1 MSNYLKNIILEIFDT
16 ILGSLIMAF
25 ATAQFLLPNHLSTGG
40 FSGIATIVYYLLNI
54 PIGTTNF
61 VINIPLLILAYF
73 KIGKYFVAK
82 AIGGTVLL
90 SLFLN
95 ALEELPALTEDRL
108 LACIYGGILMGL
120 GTSLIF
126 KASASTG
133 GTDLITTIVK
143 KYKAEARTS
152 NIIII
157 FDTIIVLLN
166 VLFFRTIEV
175 GLYSAIAIYLM
186 GKIID
191 ISFEGI
197 NFSKMIFIISDK
209 FLEISNDI
217 NEDLRRGTTG
227 LYGKGMYTNKE
238 RTILLCIAN
247 RSEVAK
253 IRKIV
258 EKIDK
263 NAFIII
269 SNAREVFGKGFKGEN
284 NTLEEMVIDKNRIEK
299 I

>member
-1 MSNYLKNIILEIFDT
+1 MSNYLKNIVLEIFYT
-16 ILGSLIMAF
+16 ILGSLVMAF

-40 FSGIATIVYYLLNI
+40 FSGIGTIVYYLWKI
-54 PIGTTNF
+54 PVGTTNLI
-61 VINIPLLILAYF
+61 INIPLLILAYF
-73 KIGKYFVAK
+73 KIGKYFILK
-82 AIGGTVLL
+82 AVGGTIFL

-95 ALEELPALTEDRL
+95 ILEGLPSLTEDRL

-120 GTSLIF
+120 GTALIF
-126 KASASTG
+126 KAGASTG
-133 GTDLITTIVK
+133 GTDLITTLIK
-143 KYKAEARTS
+143 KFNVEVRTS
-152 NIIII
+152 NIVII
-157 FDTIIVLLN
+157 FDTIIVLLS

-186 GKIID
+186 GKMID

-209 FLEISNDI
+209 YVEISNNI
-217 NEDLRRGTTG
+217 NKSLVRGTTG

-238 RTILLCIAN
+238 RTVLLCIVN
-247 RSEVAK
+247 RNEVSK

-258 EKIDK
+258 DEIDK

-284 NTLEEMVIDKNRIEK
+284 NILEEK

>member
-1 MSNYLKNIILEIFDT
+1 MSNYFKYIILEIFYI

-61 VINIPLLILAYF
+61 VINIPLLILAYL

>member
-1 MSNYLKNIILEIFDT
+1 
-16 ILGSLIMAF
+16 MAF

-82 AIGGTVLL
+82 AIGGTILL

-95 ALEELPALTEDRL
+95 ILEELPDLTEDRL

-152 NIIII
+152 NVVII

-209 FLEISNDI
+209 FLEISNNI

-238 RTILLCIAN
+238 RTVLLCIAN

-284 NTLEEMVIDKNRIEK
+284 NTLEEMVIDKK
-299 I
+299 

>member
-1 MSNYLKNIILEIFDT
+1 
-16 ILGSLIMAF
+16 MAF

>member
-1 MSNYLKNIILEIFDT
+1 
-16 ILGSLIMAF
+16 MAF

-61 VINIPLLILAYF
+61 VINIPLLILAYL

>member
-1 MSNYLKNIILEIFDT
+1 MSNYLKYIILEIFYT

-95 ALEELPALTEDRL
+95 VLEGLPALTEDRL

-152 NIIII
+152 NVVII

-209 FLEISNDI
+209 FLEISNNI

-238 RTILLCIAN
+238 RTVLLCIAN

-284 NTLEEMVIDKNRIEK
+284 NTLEEMVIDKK
-299 I
+299 

>member
-1 MSNYLKNIILEIFDT
+1 MSNYLKYIILEIFYT

-82 AIGGTVLL
+82 AIGGTILL

-95 ALEELPALTEDRL
+95 ILEELPALTEDRL

-152 NIIII
+152 NVVII

-209 FLEISNDI
+209 FLEISNNI

-238 RTILLCIAN
+238 RTVLLCIAN

-284 NTLEEMVIDKNRIEK
+284 NTLEEMVIDKK
-299 I
+299 

>member
-1 MSNYLKNIILEIFDT
+1 MSNYLRNIILEIFYT
-16 ILGSLIMAF
+16 ILGSLVMAF

-40 FSGIATIVYYLLNI
+40 FSGIGTIVYYLWNI
-54 PIGTTNF
+54 PVGTTNLI
-61 VINIPLLILAYF
+61 INIPLLILAYF
-73 KIGKYFVAK
+73 KIGKYFILK
-82 AIGGTVLL
+82 AVGGTILL

-95 ALEELPALTEDRL
+95 ILEGLPSLTEDRL

-120 GTSLIF
+120 GTALIF
-126 KASASTG
+126 KAGASTG
-133 GTDLITTIVK
+133 GTDLITTLIK
-143 KYKAEARTS
+143 KFNVEVRTS
-152 NIIII
+152 NIVII
-157 FDTIIVLLN
+157 FDTIIVLLS

-186 GKIID
+186 GKMID

-209 FLEISNDI
+209 YVEISNNI
-217 NEDLRRGTTG
+217 NKSLVRGTTG

-238 RTILLCIAN
+238 RTVLLCIVN
-247 RSEVAK
+247 RNEVSK

-258 EKIDK
+258 DEIDK

-284 NTLEEMVIDKNRIEK
+284 NILEEK

>member
-1 MSNYLKNIILEIFDT
+1 MSNYLKYKYIVLEIFYT
-16 ILGSLIMAF
+16 VLGSLIMAF

-73 KIGKYFVAK
+73 KIGKYFIAK

-95 ALEELPALTEDRL
+95 ILEELPALTEDRL

-143 KYKAEARTS
+143 KYNAEARTS
-152 NIIII
+152 NVVII

-186 GKIID
+186 GKMID

-209 FLEISNDI
+209 FLEISNNI
-217 NEDLRRGTTG
+217 NEDLGRGTTG

-258 EKIDK
+258 DKVDK

-284 NTLEEMVIDKNRIEK
+284 NSLEEMIVDKKLN
-299 I
+299 